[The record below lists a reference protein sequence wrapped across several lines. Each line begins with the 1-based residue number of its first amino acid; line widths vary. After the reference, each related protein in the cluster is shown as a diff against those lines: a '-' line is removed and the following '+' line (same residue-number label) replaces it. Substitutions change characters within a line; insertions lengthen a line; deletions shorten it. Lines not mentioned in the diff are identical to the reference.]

1 MDKLVKKTGNVDI
14 FCLPIV
20 YQTGGVRAASWRMSG
35 SDMIIKENGW
45 IGGDERDIT
54 DSTTPRQGMGL
65 LL

>member
-1 MDKLVKKTGNVDI
+1 
-14 FCLPIV
+14 
-20 YQTGGVRAASWRMSG
+20 MSG

-65 LL
+65 LFAYAFSCCVD